1 MLKGDL
7 LSKKEDKNPL
17 NEFYLREIEFAR
29 ESIKNRSMFQSDTGK
44 LLKRIKKQQ
53 CKMEKQK
60 SKIVQGDHIDKD
72 GRKRYSMKI
81 FWMNEF
87 SDIGSEVE
95 SNNTLKMVKASST
108 HLNYSAH

>member
-1 MLKGDL
+1 L
-7 LSKKEDKNPL
+7 
-17 NEFYLREIEFAR
+17 
-29 ESIKNRSMFQSDTGK
+29 
-44 LLKRIKKQQ
+44 
-53 CKMEKQK
+53 
-60 SKIVQGDHIDKD
+60 DKD